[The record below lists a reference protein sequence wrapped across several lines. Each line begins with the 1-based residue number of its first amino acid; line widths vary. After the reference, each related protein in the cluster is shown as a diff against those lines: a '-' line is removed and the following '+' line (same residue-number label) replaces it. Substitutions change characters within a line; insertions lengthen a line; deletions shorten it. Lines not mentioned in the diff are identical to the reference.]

1 MVPMLATVRGRWD
14 TARRS
19 MKTNPRPERQRL
31 LTPRQIFAYLDR
43 YVVGQERAK
52 RTVAIAAYN
61 HLKRCS
67 QPTPAGKRLIKKSNL
82 LLLGPTGS
90 GKTHIARTLAQ
101 CLDVPFTV
109 ADATEYTEAGY
120 YGKDVEV
127 MVGELLHKADQDV
140 ELAQRGIVFIDEI
153 DKIARRSQGARTG
166 AGTRD
171 IGGEGVQQALLKV
184 LEGREIFVPLNVTQ
198 HWNKHDFVV
207 LDTQD
212 ILFIAAGTFSDLR
225 LADTS
230 KPVGFGAVPGAAV
243 PKSRHVTEKEL
254 VDYGLLAEFLGRI
267 PVRVELEQLGEDDL
281 YLIMTGPPD
290 AVVRE
295 YQALL
300 KMDGVDLQFNDDALR
315 LVARHCIE
323 RRTGARS
330 LRTIVEGICHDVMF
344 DAPERKGETIT
355 LDANFV
361 AERLESEAAV

>member
-1 MVPMLATVRGRWD
+1 
-14 TARRS
+14 
-19 MKTNPRPERQRL
+19 MKTNPRPEPKRL
-31 LTPRQIFAYLDR
+31 LTPRQIFNYLDR

-52 RTVAIAAYN
+52 RTIAIAAYN
-61 HLKRCS
+61 HLKRCA
-67 QPTPAGKRLIKKSNL
+67 QPTPQGKRLIKKSNV

-127 MVGELLHKADQDV
+127 MVGELLHHADQDV

-166 AGTRD
+166 AGARD

-184 LEGREIFVPLNVTQ
+184 LEGREIFAPLNVTQ

-225 LADTS
+225 LSDAS
-230 KPVGFGAVPGAAV
+230 KPVGFGASGETAA
-243 PKSRHVTEKEL
+243 PRSRRVTEKEL
-254 VDYGLLAEFLGRI
+254 LDYGLLAEFLGRI
-267 PVRVELEQLGEDDL
+267 PVRVELDPLSEDDL
-281 YLIMTGPPD
+281 YLVMTGPPD

-300 KMDGVDLQFNDDALR
+300 KMDGVDLQFTDEALR

-344 DAPERKGETIT
+344 DAPERKGETVT
-355 LDANFV
+355 LDGDFV
-361 AERLESEAAV
+361 AERLERDPVA

>member
-1 MVPMLATVRGRWD
+1 
-14 TARRS
+14 
-19 MKTNPRPERQRL
+19 MKANPRVTERKEP
-31 LTPRQIFAYLDR
+31 LTPRQIFNYLDR

-61 HLKRCS
+61 HLKRCA
-67 QPTPAGKRLIKKSNL
+67 QPTGAGKRLIKKSNV

-90 GKTHIARTLAQ
+90 GKTHIARTLAR

-127 MVGELLHKADQDV
+127 MVGELLQHSDQDV

-153 DKIARRSQGARTG
+153 DKIARRSHGARTG
-166 AGTRD
+166 AGARD
-171 IGGEGVQQALLKV
+171 IGGEGVQQGLLKL
-184 LEGREIFVPLNVTQ
+184 LEGREIFAPLNVTQ

-207 LDTQD
+207 VDTQD
-212 ILFIAAGTFSDLR
+212 ILFIAAGTFSDLH
-225 LADTS
+225 LTDAP
-230 KPVGFGAVPGAAV
+230 KPVGFGAEAAAGD
-243 PKSRHVTEKEL
+243 SATARRVTEKEL
-254 VDYGLLAEFLGRI
+254 LDYGFLAEFMGRL
-267 PVRVELEQLGEDDL
+267 PVRVELSPLDEDDL

-300 KMDGVDLQFNDDALR
+300 KMDGVDLRFADKGLR
-315 LVARHCIE
+315 AIAGYCIR

-330 LRTIVEGICHDVMF
+330 LRTIVEEICHDVMF
-344 DAPERKGETIT
+344 EAPERKGETVTI
-355 LDANFV
+355 DADV
-361 AERLESEAAV
+361 VEGHLERLASGAAAGGA